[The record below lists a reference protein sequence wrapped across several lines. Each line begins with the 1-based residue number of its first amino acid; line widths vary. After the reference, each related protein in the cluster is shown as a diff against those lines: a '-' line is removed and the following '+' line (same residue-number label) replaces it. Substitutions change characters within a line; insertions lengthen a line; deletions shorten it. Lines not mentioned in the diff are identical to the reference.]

1 MSSSPPSPDDEI
13 LRPTN
18 PDALVLEAWG
28 QGFMVGSL
36 VVMAAIT
43 VVNMRRN
50 VLLHKLIFA
59 EVLPPLPF
67 PAENRYIRP
76 S

>member
-1 MSSSPPSPDDEI
+1 MSSSLPAPDNQI

-59 EVLPPLPF
+59 EVLLPLLS
-67 PAENRYIRP
+67 PAGHW
-76 S
+76 